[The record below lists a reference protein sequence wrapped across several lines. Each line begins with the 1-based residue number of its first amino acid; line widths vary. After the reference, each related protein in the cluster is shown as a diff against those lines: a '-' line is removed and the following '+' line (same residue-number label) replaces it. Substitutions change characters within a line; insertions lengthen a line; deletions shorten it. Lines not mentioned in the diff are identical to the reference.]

1 MPTAKTLAALSR
13 WNTALVETPNA
24 HRQLLVVSGSAHYCK
39 DVIDHI
45 RQQYSYHETLLLGTS
60 LNPETNSADIA
71 AYRQIL
77 GAEYSLAIVDSFET
91 FRPNAILAVAGTVT
105 QGGMMVV
112 CCPDFNEWPVYRETS
127 TGHYLSYGEQLQF
140 SHLRAAILR
149 QFRKTPTV
157 AILRENYEAELPEV
171 ISAQPPVGLPSLFR
185 SAEQQRLY
193 NQITAGQPI
202 ENALLTAD
210 RGRGK
215 STLLG
220 MIAGHY
226 MATQEQSVIITSRYS
241 ESVNQVFAGVLLT
254 CPQATQIDRNRLSFN
269 ELTCQW
275 LPLDHPSLST
285 LTDSA
290 LLLIDEAASIPVPQ
304 LTALCKQAK
313 HLLLSTTIRGY
324 EGSGRGFI
332 TRFIPWLKQHRPD
345 IRHYQ
350 LQKPIRWFDGDPLE
364 QFWYRALCMDTTVVD
379 TDEVESGETRRSN
392 TFTYKALDKQQFD
405 SHANRQLLPLLMQAH
420 YQTTADELVRLYD
433 SPANN
438 TILAIRD
445 NEVIGVLNYQ
455 QEGGALL
462 SDVASQIACGAR
474 RVNGHLSAQ
483 GLSVLLASDVMA
495 TATYWRI
502 NRIAVLPRYRREGI
516 ASTLINRLQQQAKV
530 SGVDALTTSYGATP
544 ALTAFWKT
552 NDFVPAKPGLKRD
565 ASSGEYSLLMFLP
578 LSQTML
584 DVQALIAQRFSQE
597 LLLHPA
603 PETFGFPPSQSPF
616 AVNESIRA
624 CSFTILEQVVNGSRS
639 LQHARGSVAWLLET
653 QTEDMADSESKVVL
667 QDFVANINALNN
679 FTKQYQLSGK
689 RETERFITTHLG
701 RVISRL
707 ER

>member
-45 RQQYSYHETLLLGTS
+45 KQQYSDHETLLLGTS
-60 LNPETNSADIA
+60 LYPETNSAGIA

-77 GAEYSLAIVDSFET
+77 GAEYSLAIVDTFET

-112 CCPDFNEWPVYRETS
+112 CCPDFNEWPVYHETS
-127 TGHYLSYGEQLQF
+127 TGHYLSYGEQLQY

-149 QFRKTPTV
+149 QFGKTSTV
-157 AILRENYEAELPEV
+157 AILRENYAVELPEV
-171 ISAQPPVGLPSLFR
+171 ISAQPPVAPPSPFI

-193 NQITAGQPI
+193 NLITAGRPI
-202 ENALLTAD
+202 ESALLTAD

-226 MATQEQSVIITSRYS
+226 MATQEQSVIITSRYAV
-241 ESVNQVFAGVLLT
+241 SVNQVFAGVLLT
-254 CPQATQIDRNRLSFN
+254 CPQATQIDRHRVSFN

-290 LLLIDEAASIPVPQ
+290 LLLIDEAASIPVAQ
-304 LTALCKQAK
+304 LTALCQQAK
-313 HLLLSTTIRGY
+313 HLLLSTTVRGY

-345 IRHYQ
+345 IRHYK

-364 QFWYRALCMDTTVVD
+364 QFWYRALCMDTTAVD
-379 TDEVESGETRRSN
+379 TDKVGSVTHCSN
-392 TFTYKALDKQQFD
+392 TFNYKALDKQQFD
-405 SHANRQLLPLLMQAH
+405 SPANRQLLPLLMQAH
-420 YQTTADELVRLYD
+420 YQTTGDELVRLYD

-438 TILAIRD
+438 TLLAIRD

-462 SDVASQIACGAR
+462 SDVASQIASGAR

-502 NRIAVLPRYRREGI
+502 NRIAVLSRYRREGI

-544 ALTAFWKT
+544 ALTAFWNT

-597 LLLHPA
+597 LLLHPS
-603 PETFGFPPSQSPF
+603 PKTFGFPPSQSPF
-616 AVNESIRA
+616 AVNESIQA
-624 CSFTILEQVVNGSRS
+624 CSFAILEQVVSGSRS

-653 QTEDMADSESKVVL
+653 QAEVIAETESKVVL
-667 QDFVANINALNN
+667 QNFLANSNTLNN
-679 FTKQYQLSGK
+679 LTKRYRLSGK
-689 RETERFITTHLG
+689 RETERFITSHLG